1 MKTILQRKSLSGNR
15 FNAGSNTHPL
25 TARAFTMV
33 ELLVVVCV
41 LALLAATL
49 APTLADSRIGS
60 QTLRCMNNNRQLAA
74 AWRMYADDSRDRIV
88 YASISGT
95 TMQNPNDVF
104 AWTSTQLDFSGSNTG
119 NWDTNVDIVK
129 RPLWPY
135 TSKDASIYR
144 CPSDHS
150 YVVVAGVPK
159 PRVRSFS
166 MNLFTGGFS
175 PTPGTGPWGTDGGFA
190 PTFRL
195 FSKMTDLTAPGP
207 ARTFVFMDMR
217 PEEINFGNFLT
228 EMAGYP
234 NIPSQFA
241 FYDFPGIFHNLGA
254 SVSFADG
261 RVEIR
266 RWVDP
271 RTAPPLGGPPGPPV
285 ASPNNV
291 DVAWLQARATSPK

>member
-1 MKTILQRKSLSGNR
+1 MKSILQRKSLAGNQ
-15 FNAGSNTHPL
+15 FDAGSDTHPFR
-25 TARAFTMV
+25 ACAFTLV

-49 APTLADSRIGS
+49 VPTLAGSRVGS
-60 QTLRCMNNNRQLAA
+60 QTFRCLNNNRQLAT
-74 AWRMYADDSRDRIV
+74 AWRMYADDSSDRIV
-88 YASISGT
+88 YASASGT
-95 TMQNPNDVF
+95 TMQNPNDVY
-104 AWTSTQLDFSGSNTG
+104 AWTGTQLDFSPSNTG

-135 TSKDASIYR
+135 SSKDASIYR

-175 PTPGTGPWGTDGGFA
+175 PAPGTGPWGNDGGLA
-190 PTFRL
+190 PTFRI
-195 FSKMTDLTAPGP
+195 FSKTTDLTAPGP

-217 PEEINFGNFLT
+217 SEEINWGNFLT
-228 EMAGYP
+228 AMAGYP
-234 NIPSQFA
+234 NLPAQYG
-241 FYDFPGIFHNLGA
+241 FYDFPGISHNLGA

-271 RTAPPLGGPPGPPV
+271 RTTQLIDSITTLPIQ
-285 ASPNNV
+285 SPNNV
-291 DVAWLQARATSPK
+291 DVAWLQARATSLK

>member
-1 MKTILQRKSLSGNR
+1 MKAS
-15 FNAGSNTHPL
+15 PL
-25 TARAFTMV
+25 HKFRSRGFHFTPDIPSKFARAFTLV
-33 ELLVVVCV
+33 ELLVVLCIV
-41 LALLAATL
+41 ALLAATL
-49 APTLADSRIGS
+49 APTLAGSRNGS
-60 QTLRCMNNNRQLAA
+60 QAFRCQSNNRQLAA
-74 AWRMYADDSRDRIV
+74 AWKLYADDNGDRVV
-88 YASISGT
+88 YSSGDSI
-95 TMQNPNDVF
+95 QNAPYIWTRSSLDYDPNN
-104 AWTSTQLDFSGSNTG
+104 SG

-129 RPLWPY
+129 GPLWPY
-135 TSKDASIYR
+135 TSKDALIYR

-150 YVVVAGVPK
+150 YVVTVTGVAK

-166 MNLFTGGFS
+166 MNLFTGGFA
-175 PTPGTGPWGTDGGFA
+175 PTTGSGPGTDGGLA
-190 PTFRL
+190 PTFRI
-195 FSKMTDLTAPGP
+195 FSKTTELTAPGP

-228 EMAGYP
+228 DMAGYP
-234 NIPSQFA
+234 NVPAQFA

-271 RTAPPLGGPPGPPV
+271 RTAPTINGPSGPAV
-285 ASPNNV
+285 ASPSNV

>member
-1 MKTILQRKSLSGNR
+1 MKIASKLTLPVRRRAVENR
-15 FNAGSNTHPL
+15 VA
-25 TARAFTMV
+25 AAFTLV
-33 ELLVVVCV
+33 ELLVVFCV

-49 APTLADSRIGS
+49 VPTLAGSRVGS
-60 QTLRCMNNNRQLAA
+60 QTFRCLNNNRQLAT
-74 AWRMYADDSRDRIV
+74 AWRMYADDSSDRVV
-88 YASISGT
+88 YSSIGDS
-95 TMQNPNDVF
+95 TMMNPYNLM
-104 AWTSTQLDFSGSNTG
+104 AWTGTQLDFSPSNTG

-135 TSKDASIYR
+135 SGKDASIYR

-150 YVVVAGVPK
+150 YVAVGGVPK

-166 MNLFTGGFS
+166 MNLFTGGFAPVAGS
-175 PTPGTGPWGTDGGFA
+175 GGGWGTDGGFA
-190 PTFRL
+190 PTFRI
-195 FSKMTDLTAPGP
+195 FSKTTDLTTPGP

-217 PEEINFGNFLT
+217 SEEINYGNFLT
-228 EMAGYP
+228 DMAGYP
-234 NIPSQFA
+234 NIPAQFG
-241 FYDFPGIFHNLGA
+241 FYDFPGIVHNLGA

-271 RTAPPLGGPPGPPV
+271 RTAPPLNGLPGTVV

-291 DVAWLQARATSPK
+291 DIAWLQARATSLK